1 MIFDRVENADTY
13 LGVDPR
19 IARGLEL
26 MKQDFSKTPV
36 GRYEVDD
43 GMFYMI
49 QEYET
54 KPDNLAEAHRKY
66 VDIQCMLNGAEIIAV
81 QNVKESTEA
90 EAYPDRDLWLYERK
104 GGNEVAVTAGTF
116 MVVWPQDAHAAA
128 IAVDTPEK
136 VRKIVVKIKI
146 A

>member
-1 MIFDRVENADTY
+1 MIFDRVENAEVY
-13 LGVDPR
+13 LGVDSR

-26 MKQDFSKTPV
+26 LKQDFSQTPV

-66 VDIQCMLNGAEIIAV
+66 VDIQCMLSGAEIIAV
-81 QNVKESTEA
+81 QNVNESVEA
-90 EAYPDRDLWLYERK
+90 EAHPDRDLWLYERK
-104 GGNEVAVTAGTF
+104 GGNEITVTAGTF

-128 IAVDTPEK
+128 IAVNAPEK
-136 VRKIVVKIKI
+136 VRKVVVKIKI

>member
-1 MIFDRVENADTY
+1 MIFDRVENVDTY

-19 IARGLEL
+19 IARGLNL
-26 MKQDFSKTPV
+26 LKQDFSQTPV

-43 GMFYMI
+43 SLFYMI

-66 VDIQCMLNGAEIIAV
+66 VDIQCVLEGAEIIAV
-81 QNVKESTEA
+81 QNVEELTEA
-90 EAYPDRDLWLYERK
+90 EANPGRDLWLYRRK
-104 GGNEVAVTAGTF
+104 EGNRVAVTPGTF

-128 IAVDTPEK
+128 IAVESPQK
-136 VRKIVVKIKI
+136 VRKVVVKVKI
-146 A
+146 S